1 MLHFTNLKRWKKCLR
16 FQSFLNKYAPFP
28 SVWPVENGIFYT
40 SCYIQSLKIVHPV
53 LPGIEQILFN
63 LELKKSVMYTNCKE
77 IYIIILF
84 ACAVSQQNYVLA
96 YLVVTRRRMQI
107 AQDKKLLI
115 LFQKGTVLNKK
126 RLSSR
131 VKRSCWVK
139 KRQNG
144 CLVVQMLRWWSILVR
159 LKGKL

>member
-1 MLHFTNLKRWKKCLR
+1 
-16 FQSFLNKYAPFP
+16 
-28 SVWPVENGIFYT
+28 
-40 SCYIQSLKIVHPV
+40 
-53 LPGIEQILFN
+53 
-63 LELKKSVMYTNCKE
+63 MYTNCKK

-131 VKRSCWVK
+131 VKRSC
-139 KRQNG
+139 
-144 CLVVQMLRWWSILVR
+144 
-159 LKGKL
+159 